1 MRGRALPA
9 RSRPGLT
16 VAVRTGNINKSLFTL
31 GKVISALGDASKS
44 ATPHYV
50 PYRDSKLTK
59 LLMDSLGGSS
69 KALMFACCSPAGS
82 YLEETLNTLQYAAR
96 TRNITNKPAVQVDPH
111 EELVRELRKEMKLL
125 KTQNAQLHY
134 ALQRCAQVDGVPDM
148 VGAVI
153 EEGLAAIGSQDEL
166 PLADDGYQDSPDGG
180 GQRGGGGGG
189 GGGGGASGTDGSPSG
204 RAVSPETRGRRA
216 TGRRRAGAGGEP
228 VVQRGRPRS
237 RGSDDSGGYAGKPI
251 PSSCTDR

>member
-1 MRGRALPA
+1 
-9 RSRPGLT
+9 
-16 VAVRTGNINKSLFTL
+16 
-31 GKVISALGDASKS
+31 
-44 ATPHYV
+44 
-50 PYRDSKLTK
+50 
-59 LLMDSLGGSS
+59 MDSLGGSS

-189 GGGGGASGTDGSPSG
+189 GGGGGASGTDCSPSG